1 MSYFNIAQEGHVV
14 SVQLPIDIDT
24 ASGATGESFSMENW
38 SHASI
43 VITAGAATGA
53 SVVTV
58 SENSDASQSD
68 TNAIAF
74 KLAKETT
81 AAGDT
86 LDALTAVASTGFT
99 MSPNNGTIY
108 VIELDAADLAA
119 GLPWVTVHFAD
130 PSGSVIVSAVAVL
143 SGGRY
148 AGDESATA
156 IA

>member
-1 MSYFNIAQEGHVV
+1 MSYFNAAQEGHVV
-14 SVQLPIDIDT
+14 SILPPIDIDT

-43 VITAGAATGA
+43 IITAGAATGA

-58 SENSDASQSD
+58 SENTDASQSG
-68 TNAIAF
+68 TNPIAY
-74 KLAKETT
+74 KYAAETT

-86 LDALTAVASTGFT
+86 LGALTAVASTGFT
-99 MSPNNGTIY
+99 MSTNNGTIY

-148 AGDESATA
+148 ACDQSATA

>member
-24 ASGATGESFSMENW
+24 ANGATGESFSMENW

-43 VITAGAATGA
+43 VITGGAATGA
-53 SVVTV
+53 SDVTV
-58 SENSDASQSD
+58 SENTDASQSD
-68 TNAIAF
+68 TTAIAF
-74 KLAKETT
+74 KYAIETT
-81 AAGDT
+81 AGGDT
-86 LDALTAVASTGFT
+86 LGALTAVSSSGFT
-99 MSPNNGTIY
+99 MSTNNGTIY
-108 VIELDAADLAA
+108 VLEIDAADLSA
-119 GLPWVTVHFAD
+119 GYNWVTVHFGD
-130 PSGSVIVSAVAVL
+130 PSGSVIVSAVAIL

>member
-1 MSYFNIAQEGHVV
+1 MV
-14 SVQLPIDIDT
+14 SVLPPIDINT

-43 VITAGAATGA
+43 IITGGAATGA

-58 SENSDASQSD
+58 SENTDASQSG
-68 TNAIAF
+68 TTAIAF
-74 KLAKETT
+74 KYAIETT
-81 AAGDT
+81 ALGDT
-86 LDALTAVASTGFT
+86 LATLTAVTSSGFT
-99 MSPNNGTIY
+99 MSTNNGTIY
-108 VIELDAADLAA
+108 VIELDAADLS
-119 GLPWVTVHFAD
+119 GGSPWVTVHFAD

-148 AGDESATA
+148 AGDLSATA